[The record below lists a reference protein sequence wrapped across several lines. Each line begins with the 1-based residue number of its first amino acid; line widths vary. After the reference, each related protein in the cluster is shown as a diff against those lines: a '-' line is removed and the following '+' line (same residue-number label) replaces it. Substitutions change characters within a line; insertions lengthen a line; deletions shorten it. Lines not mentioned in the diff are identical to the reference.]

1 MPKLLKRLEDRRLVT
16 GTASF
21 IDDIKLPNMLYCV
34 LVRSPYAHALIKNI
48 DYSKAATHSDVVG
61 VFTGEIVSKYMK
73 PIPQAA
79 DIVLDDYCIAVE
91 EAVYFGQPVAAV
103 VARNYATALDSAE
116 LVDVEYEVL
125 EPVVSIKDAVS
136 NRVKTHKKMDSN
148 IIIQRKFSYGDVDEI
163 FKSAAHVVEDT
174 FTYLRHTATPLECYG
189 IIADYNT
196 NGRLTIIDNC
206 QLVGASI
213 NVLSTVLSMSPRD
226 IRLIRPDIG
235 GGFGIKSMVTAY
247 EPLIA
252 ILSKLTGKPVKWV
265 ETRSEHLMAS
275 AHGSERLYRCK
286 IACDASGKIR
296 ALRITAFDDVGA
308 FIRPPGTS
316 PISALRAFNGPYDIR
331 AFEYS
336 LNVVLTN
343 KCPAGPS
350 RGNAKNHHAFVLERL
365 IERVR
370 QRTGSDPVS
379 FRLQNLIK
387 PGQFPY
393 ITANNQVYD
402 SGNYLNAL
410 RLAAEA
416 IGYDKQFKTRQ
427 EELRKNGRFIGVG
440 FAFVVD
446 PAGANSAQQRLLN
459 NKSKA
464 LGSSDA
470 VKIIVDNT
478 GVVRVFL
485 GTIPQGQ
492 GHETV
497 AVEMVSEIL
506 GVSPQNVIVAEGFD
520 SFRDPWTMSSGT
532 YSSRFAGITANALI
546 LASQQLRKKILSIA
560 SKMLDTPVE
569 ILNITDGVVRA
580 EGEQTRTVELPDIAR
595 AAYLAGESL
604 ESAAIYSHNF
614 AIMGVLAEQNLSTTY
629 GYQVHAALV
638 DVDLDTGNVHILRYV
653 VVDDS
658 GRVLNRV
665 IKEGQVHGGVFTGI
679 SSALYE
685 QIVYDEAGQLLTSTF
700 VDYLPPTAVE
710 IPEVETITIET
721 PSPLTL
727 AGSKGVGET
736 GALAPQAAIINA
748 VEDALSPFDIRIS
761 ESNIKPYLI
770 WLKLRKNK
778 LDIDGAEHK

>member
-1 MPKLLKRLEDRRLVT
+1 MAKLLKRLEDRRLVT

-21 IDDIKLPNMLYCV
+21 IDDIKLPNLLHCV
-34 LVRSPYAHALIKNI
+34 FVRSRYAHALIKNI
-48 DYSKAATHSDVVG
+48 DYSKAEKHPDVVG
-61 VFTGEIVSKYMK
+61 VFTGDVFIKHMK

-79 DIVLDDYCIAVE
+79 DIVLDDYCIAVDE
-91 EAVYFGQPVAAV
+91 TVYFGQPVAAV
-103 VARNYATALDSAE
+103 VARNYAAALDAAE
-116 LVDVEYEVL
+116 LVDVEYEVMK
-125 EPVVSIKDAVS
+125 PVTSIEEGMS
-136 NRVKTHKKMDSN
+136 NKFKTHRKIDSN
-148 IIIQRKFSYGDVDEI
+148 VIVQRRFSYGDVDEI
-163 FKSAAHVVEDT
+163 FRNAANVVEDT

-189 IIADYNT
+189 IIADFNV
-196 NGRLTIIDNC
+196 NGRLTVIDNC

-213 NVLSTVLSMSPRD
+213 NVLSSVLSIPPRD

-252 ILSKLTGKPVKWV
+252 VLSKLTSKPVKWV

-275 AHGSERLYRCK
+275 AHGSERLYRSK
-286 IACDASGKIR
+286 IACDASGKIL
-296 ALRITAFDDVGA
+296 ALSIAAFDDVGA

-316 PISALRAFNGPYDIR
+316 PVSALRAFNGPYDIR

-365 IERVR
+365 VERAR
-370 QRTGSDPVS
+370 QRIGSDPVS

-393 ITANNQVYD
+393 VTANKQVYD
-402 SGNYLNAL
+402 SGNYPDAL

-416 IGYDKQFKTRQ
+416 IGYGEQFKKRQ
-427 EELRKNGRFIGVG
+427 TSLRENGRFIGIG

-470 VKIIVDNT
+470 VKIAVDNT
-478 GVVRVFL
+478 GVVKVFL

-497 AVEMVSEIL
+497 AVEIVSEIL
-506 GVSPQNVIVAEGFD
+506 GVPPENVVVAEWFD
-520 SFRDPWTMSSGT
+520 TFRDPWTMSSGT

-546 LASQQLRKKILSIA
+546 LAGQQLREKILTIA

-569 ILNITDGVVRA
+569 ILNITDGIVRV
-580 EGEQTRTVELPDIAR
+580 EGGQNKYVEFADIAK

-604 ESAAIYSHNF
+604 ESAAVYSHNF
-614 AIMGVLAEQNLSTTY
+614 AIMNVLPEQNLSTTY

-638 DVDLDTGNVHILRYV
+638 EVDVETGNVHILRYI

-658 GRVLNRV
+658 GRILNHI

-685 QIVYDEAGQLLTSTF
+685 QIIYGEDGQLLTSTF
-700 VDYLPPTAVE
+700 MDYLPPTAVE
-710 IPEVETITIET
+710 IPSIETITIET
-721 PSPLTL
+721 PSPFTL

-748 VEDALSPFDIRIS
+748 VEDALSPFDVKIS
-761 ESNIKPYLI
+761 ESSIKPYLI
-770 WLKLRKNK
+770 WLKMSKK
-778 LDIDGAEHK
+778 YC